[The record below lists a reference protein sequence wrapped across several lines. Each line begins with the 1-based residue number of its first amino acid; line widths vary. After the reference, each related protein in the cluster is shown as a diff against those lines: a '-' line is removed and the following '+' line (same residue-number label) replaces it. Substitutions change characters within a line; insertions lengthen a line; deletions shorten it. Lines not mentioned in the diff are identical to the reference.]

1 MRANAA
7 VPVPQVC
14 ELCGSPRQHKP
25 KISNEAPP
33 FQRSNPSRQA
43 ARSSVEAQM
52 GTTTT
57 WSADPEAQLRQCFG
71 ADLLPRWS
79 APQIVLTPTM
89 TADDEAP
96 NRADLLDGARSDED
110 LMLAFRDGD
119 AAAFE
124 QLVSRHK
131 RGLYNFLL
139 RSVHD
144 RSRSEEML
152 QEVFLRVIRAKDRY
166 QRTARF
172 TTWIYTIARNLCV
185 DESRRQKFRRTIPL
199 EAKRRGRGGD
209 DGQSIL
215 DVTEAQQVAIDAESE
230 APKVRERVAV
240 AIDSLPDDQ
249 REVFMMRQF
258 GGLSFKQIGEAVGA
272 PENTVKSRMRYALEK
287 LRSDLSD
294 IDPRAAAIASN
305 TPNPG
310 RKVSTGG

>member
-1 MRANAA
+1 M
-7 VPVPQVC
+7 P
-14 ELCGSPRQHKP
+14 
-25 KISNEAPP
+25 I
-33 FQRSNPSRQA
+33 
-43 ARSSVEAQM
+43 
-52 GTTTT
+52 TTT
-57 WSADPEAQLRQCFG
+57 WTVENFG
-71 ADLLPRWS
+71 VDLLPAWS
-79 APQIVLTPTM
+79 GPQIGSTPDHRVEGRRAAGTDTM
-89 TADDEAP
+89 TADDQAP
-96 NRADLLDGARSDED
+96 DRVGRSRASGQAESLDGARSDED
-110 LMLAFRDGD
+110 LMLAFREGD

-124 QLVSRHK
+124 LLVARHK

-185 DESRRQKFRRTIPL
+185 DESRRQKFRRTLPL

-215 DVTEAQQVAIDAESE
+215 DVTEAPQVATDAESE
-230 APKVRERVAV
+230 APKLRERVAA
-240 AIDSLPDDQ
+240 AIDTLPDDQ

-287 LRSDLSD
+287 LRGDLSD
-294 IDPRAAAIASN
+294 IDPRAIA
-305 TPNPG
+305 G
-310 RKVSTGG
+310 DRKKVSTDG

>member
-1 MRANAA
+1 
-7 VPVPQVC
+7 
-14 ELCGSPRQHKP
+14 
-25 KISNEAPP
+25 
-33 FQRSNPSRQA
+33 
-43 ARSSVEAQM
+43 M
-52 GTTTT
+52 GTTTAWT
-57 WSADPEAQLRQCFG
+57 TAGADADSSRYFG
-71 ADLLPRWS
+71 VDLLPTWS
-79 APQIVLTPTM
+79 GPQIALTSDPRAESRWVAGTGTM
-89 TADDEAP
+89 TADDQAP
-96 NRADLLDGARSDED
+96 DRPGSSSRPGGRPEPSTISTLGAEDRANLLDGAPSDED
-110 LMLAFRDGD
+110 LMLAFRAGD

-124 QLVSRHK
+124 QLVTRHK

-185 DESRRQKFRRTIPL
+185 DESRRQKFRRTLPL
-199 EAKRRGRGGD
+199 EAKRRGPSGD

-230 APKVRERVAV
+230 APKVRKRVAA
-240 AIDSLPDDQ
+240 AIDGLPDDQ

-287 LRSDLSD
+287 LRGDLSD
-294 IDPRAAAIASN
+294 IDPRATEVA
-305 TPNPG
+305 
-310 RKVSTGG
+310 RKKVSTSG

>member
-1 MRANAA
+1 
-7 VPVPQVC
+7 
-14 ELCGSPRQHKP
+14 
-25 KISNEAPP
+25 
-33 FQRSNPSRQA
+33 
-43 ARSSVEAQM
+43 M
-52 GTTTT
+52 GTTTIWT
-57 WSADPEAQLRQCFG
+57 VRMQAELPCSFG
-71 ADLLPRWS
+71 PDLLPAWS
-79 APQIVLTPTM
+79 PPQIGPMPDPRAAGRPGQRAAGTDTM
-89 TADDEAP
+89 TADDQAP
-96 NRADLLDGARSDED
+96 NRAVSSAPPDASSADLAEGATSDED

-119 AAAFE
+119 AVAFE
-124 QLVSRHK
+124 QLVTRHK

-185 DESRRQKFRRTIPL
+185 DESRRQKFRRTLPL

-215 DVTEAQQVAIDAESE
+215 DVTEAQQVGIDAESE
-230 APKVRERVAV
+230 APKVRERVAA
-240 AIDSLPDDQ
+240 AIDGLPDDQ

-287 LRSDLSD
+287 LRGDLSD
-294 IDPRAAAIASN
+294 IDPRATEVA
-305 TPNPG
+305 
-310 RKVSTGG
+310 RKKVSTSG